1 MSDEV
6 RRQVVAAIRERG
18 PITFADYMAI
28 ALDGPGGYYER
39 PPVGAAGDFVTSPHV
54 HPVFGELLGR
64 GIRDLWEALDRPA
77 PFRVVEVGAGDGTL
91 ARLLMGT
98 LTDLPVAYTAVETSS
113 GAREA
118 LRGIDGV
125 EVRSTIDEAD
135 LVLAHE
141 LLDNL
146 PFRVQRGANEVR
158 VGLLDGELAEVE
170 VPIDAG
176 SHAWFEG
183 GDGGDGGDGDDD
195 DTILPVGAVDM
206 LDAIAAAIPRGA
218 ALVIDYGDVGSPGG
232 PRHGYRGHRVVADLL
247 ADPGGSD
254 ITAGVDFGLLARL
267 AVAHGLE
274 PHGPITQHDA
284 LIALGLEGWIHGEL
298 RRQHELLDARAGL
311 EAVRTWSGRSRAT
324 LLADPAGLGRLRWL
338 LLARPGMRPPT
349 WLSARA

>member
-28 ALDGPGGYYER
+28 ALDGPGGFYER
-39 PPVGAAGDFVTSPHV
+39 PPVGVAGDFVTSPHV

-64 GIRDLWEALDRPA
+64 GIHDLWEALDRPA

-98 LTDLPVAYTAVETSS
+98 LTDLPLAYTAVETSS

-125 EVRSTIDEAD
+125 EVRSAIDDDAD

-146 PFRVQRGANEVR
+146 PFRVLRGAKEVR
-158 VGLLDGELAEVE
+158 VGLLDGELAELE
-170 VPIDAG
+170 VPVDMG

-183 GDGGDGGDGDDD
+183 GDDGDGD
-195 DTILPVGAVDM
+195 TIVPVGAVEM

-267 AVAHGLE
+267 AVARGLE
-274 PHGPITQHDA
+274 PHGPISQHDA
-284 LIALGLEGWIHGEL
+284 LIALGLEGWIRGEL

-338 LLARPGMRPPT
+338 LLARPGTRPPP
-349 WLSARA
+349 WLSDRA